1 MGLTKSNKLWSI
13 TLTQDEF
20 TSLKLALRDV
30 TNLDNLID
38 MIGSDSSG
46 FLFDLDE
53 LLICEGI

>member
-1 MGLTKSNKLWSI
+1 MGLTKSSKFWSI

-30 TNLDNLID
+30 TNLDDLID

-53 LLICEGI
+53 LLINEGI